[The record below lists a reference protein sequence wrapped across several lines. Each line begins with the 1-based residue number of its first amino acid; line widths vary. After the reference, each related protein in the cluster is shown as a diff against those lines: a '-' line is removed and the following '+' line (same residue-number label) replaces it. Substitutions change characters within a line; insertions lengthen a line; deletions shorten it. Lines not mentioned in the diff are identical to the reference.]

1 MQALFVGEHE
11 GMERQLAQREGIAFA
26 AIQAGALH
34 GVGARRAARS
44 ALRIARGIFAA
55 YRLVGAYRPDVVL
68 LTGGFVG
75 VPVSLAAWLRRVPS
89 LVYLPDIEPGL
100 ALRAMARLATQVATT
115 TAASGEF
122 IPRAKMV
129 VTGYPVREAFLRATR
144 QQGRARF
151 GLSADATVLLVVGGS
166 TGARSI
172 NRAIVSNIGA
182 LLSLP
187 APHSNSVHILHV
199 TGNRDWPEMQ
209 AAREAMGPDLRARYT
224 AVPYLHEEMADAMAA
239 ADMVVCRS
247 GASALGELPALGLPA
262 VLVPYPHA
270 WRYQRVNA
278 QYLVDRS
285 AAVMLE
291 DRQLN
296 HPEQGLV
303 RVVASLLADPA
314 RLSAMREAS
323 RRLGA
328 ETGGGARRIAEVVWW
343 IASAQANRRSEGN
356 ADIRPDSIR
365 PH

>member
-11 GMERQLAQREGIAFA
+11 GMERQLAQRDGIPFA
-26 AIQAGALH
+26 AIQAGAMH
-34 GVGARRAARS
+34 GVGLRRAARG
-44 ALRIARGIFAA
+44 ALRIARGTLSAHRI
-55 YRLVGAYRPDVVL
+55 VGAYKPDVVL

-75 VPVSLAAWLRRVPS
+75 VPVSMAAWLRRVPS
-89 LVYLPDIEPGL
+89 VVYLPDVEPGL
-100 ALRAMARLATQVATT
+100 ALKAMARLATKVATT
-115 TAASGEF
+115 TEASGEF

-129 VTGYPVREAFLRATR
+129 VTGYPVREAFLRTTR
-144 QQGRARF
+144 EEGRARF
-151 GLSADATVLLVVGGS
+151 GVPAGVTVLLVVGGS

-172 NRAIVSNIGA
+172 NRAVVSNIGA
-182 LLSLP
+182 LLSPP
-187 APHSNSVHILHV
+187 AVRAGSIRILHV
-199 TGNRDWPEMQ
+199 TGNRDWPEME
-209 AAREAMGPDLRARYT
+209 AAREAMAPDLRERYT

-239 ADMVVCRS
+239 ADLVVCRS

-278 QYLVDRS
+278 QYLVDRG

-291 DRQLN
+291 DGQLN

-303 RVVASLLADPA
+303 KVVASLLGDPA

-323 RRLGA
+323 RGLAAGA
-328 ETGGGARRIAEVVWW
+328 GGGARRIAEVVWQ
-343 IASAQANRRSEGN
+343 IGAAQANRRSGGN
-356 ADIRPDSIR
+356 ADSTR